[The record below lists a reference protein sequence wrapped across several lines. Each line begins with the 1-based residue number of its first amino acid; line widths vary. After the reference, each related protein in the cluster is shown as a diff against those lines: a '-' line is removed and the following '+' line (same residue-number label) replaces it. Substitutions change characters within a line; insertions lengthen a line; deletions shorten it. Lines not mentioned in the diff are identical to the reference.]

1 MKRRILSIMV
11 MTVVSIGLI
20 AGCGAGKTG
29 EESSSADKTVSS
41 TKEEGNESSKKD
53 VFSETNLNIDVAASL
68 KDAITE
74 ITQLYNKNQPNV
86 KININADSSGTLQSQ
101 IEEAKGT
108 DVDMF
113 FSASKKQMKKLQEE
127 GYIEENT
134 VSDLLKNEVVLISA
148 KGSKTKV
155 TGFENI
161 TDAKSFALA
170 GESVPVGQYS
180 RQIFEK
186 LGIIDAVNSM
196 EINQCDN
203 VSAVK
208 NAVVEGSNEIGTVY
222 YSDYYSVKDKVDL
235 IAKADES
242 WCDPIVYP
250 VGLVINPAADENQKG
265 AIKDFY
271 EFLKSD
277 EAKAVFEKYMFVVNK

>member
-1 MKRRILSIMV
+1 MKKRILGIMIMV
-11 MTVVSIGLI
+11 VVSMGCI
-20 AGCGAGKTG
+20 AGCGAATTKDAGTNADTAVSESDKKENKSS
-29 EESSSADKTVSS
+29 EET
-41 TKEEGNESSKKD
+41 
-53 VFSETNLNIDVAASL
+53 VFSDETLNIYVAASL

-74 ITQLYNKNQPNV
+74 IIDIYNKNQPNV

-148 KGSKTKV
+148 KRSGTKV
-155 TGFENI
+155 KGFENI
-161 TDAKSFALA
+161 TDAESFALA
-170 GESVPVGQYS
+170 EESVPVGQYS

-186 LGIIDAVNSM
+186 LRITDAVNSM

-208 NAVVEGSNEIGTVY
+208 NAVAEGSNEIGTVY

-235 IAKADES
+235 IAKADDS

-250 VGLVINPAADENQKG
+250 VGLVINPEADDNQKA

-277 EAKAVFEKYMFVVNK
+277 EVKAIFEKYMFVVNE